1 MNANSTTTAIGLTS
15 PFEKLSFFPHSSN
28 LILAHLHE
36 IIFSFVFY
44 QLAFSVV
51 APFLNKVVFRK
62 HYTTIRD
69 PLLKIDF
76 DVHTVSMIQAVVSN
90 TVLLPT
96 LTTPMHYNVV
106 TYTDSYSSMVSSLSA
121 GYFIWDLTM
130 CVRYFKLYGL
140 EFTGHAIGSVY
151 VMLLSLRPF
160 CQPWIGRFLI
170 YEASTPFVNINWFI
184 MQCNAKSKNS
194 IPLWF
199 NVVNGLLLMTVFF
212 VVRICWGSIASAL
225 LFRQMWKVRDE
236 LPKFSAVTMMSL
248 NIFMNLLNVLW
259 FKKMIRIAKKLAKPA
274 PTSKLD

>member
-1 MNANSTTTAIGLTS
+1 
-15 PFEKLSFFPHSSN
+15 
-28 LILAHLHE
+28 
-36 IIFSFVFY
+36 
-44 QLAFSVV
+44 
-51 APFLNKVVFRK
+51 
-62 HYTTIRD
+62 
-69 PLLKIDF
+69 
-76 DVHTVSMIQAVVSN
+76 MIQAIVSN

-130 CVRYFKLYGL
+130 CMRHFKLYGI
-140 EFTGHAIGSVY
+140 EFTGHAVGSVY

-184 MQCNAKSKNS
+184 MQCNAKSKNC

-212 VVRICWGSIASAL
+212 VVRICWGTIASAL
-225 LFRQMWKVRDE
+225 LFKQMWNVRDE
-236 LPKFSAVTMMSL
+236 LPKVSAVAMMSL
-248 NIFMNLLNVLW
+248 NIFMNWLNVLW
-259 FKKMIRIAKKLAKPA
+259 FKKMLKIAKKLAKPA
-274 PTSKLD
+274 PAKLD

>member
-76 DVHTVSMIQAVVSN
+76 NVHTVSMIQAVVSN

-170 YEASTPFVNINWFI
+170 YE
-184 MQCNAKSKNS
+184 
-194 IPLWF
+194 
-199 NVVNGLLLMTVFF
+199 GLH
-212 VVRICWGSIASAL
+212 
-225 LFRQMWKVRDE
+225 
-236 LPKFSAVTMMSL
+236 SL
-248 NIFMNLLNVLW
+248 CEHQLVHHAM
-259 FKKMIRIAKKLAKPA
+259 
-274 PTSKLD
+274 